1 MQVIVLQCEPHWIA
15 AGQGGAIE
23 ARRLETEGKMA
34 IRSRVVES
42 VVVVVAVV
50 VGMPLVGMLFLA
62 VLYYCC
68 LEWLHDA
75 LMPRESMPTRRIRT
89 IGANP

>member
-1 MQVIVLQCEPHWIA
+1 MRHGDW
-15 AGQGGAIE
+15 
-23 ARRLETEGKMA
+23 RR
-34 IRSRVVES
+34 RVVKS
-42 VVVVVAVV
+42 VAVVVAVVV

-62 VLYYCC
+62 VFYYCC

-75 LMPRESMPTRRIRT
+75 LMPRESMPTKPMRT

>member
-1 MQVIVLQCEPHWIA
+1 
-15 AGQGGAIE
+15 
-23 ARRLETEGKMA
+23 MA
-34 IRSRVVES
+34 IRSSVVES

-62 VLYYCC
+62 VFYYCC
-68 LEWLHDA
+68 LEWLHGT
-75 LMPRESMPTRRIRT
+75 LVPEESMPTRRIRT